1 MDEDGYV
8 PLALRPSLRA
18 AAAAV
23 LATAALA
30 GCTGSTLDANSGGPQ
45 LKTMPDPG
53 PSGVFAV
60 EDRRPSPEIS
70 GTTLEGRSLD
80 VASMRG
86 KVVVVNFWASWCPP
100 CRAEAG
106 NLAAVAERRRASG
119 VEFVGVAVKDGA
131 DTARAFE
138 RRRRTPYP
146 SLLDQAGVVLTRF
159 RALAPQTPP
168 TTLVLDRHGR
178 IAARFIGGVT
188 DAELDGPVQLLAKE
202 QA

>member
-1 MDEDGYV
+1 V
-8 PLALRPSLRA
+8 PPALRPSLRVA
-18 AAAAV
+18 AATLLAV
-23 LATAALA
+23 SALA
-30 GCTGSTLDANSGGPQ
+30 GCTGSTVDASGGGPQ
-45 LKTMPDPG
+45 LKSMPDPG

-60 EDRRPSPEIS
+60 ADRRPSPAIA
-70 GTTLEGRSLD
+70 GTTLEGAPLD

-100 CRAEAG
+100 CRAEAA
-106 NLAAVAERRRASG
+106 NLAAVANRRRSAG
-119 VEFVGVAVKDGA
+119 VEFVGVAVKDDVG
-131 DTARAFE
+131 TARAFE

-168 TTLVLDRHGR
+168 TTLVLDRQGR

-188 DAELDGPVQLLAKE
+188 DAELDGPVQLIAKE
-202 QA
+202 PA